1 MLYKYRILVAHFSVR
16 FRLWRIS
23 LEVTTPR
30 QPKGNRKDACQFEWL
45 SSKMRLYREQ
55 TRLTRSDNAPTTEKQ
70 SQRRLSV
77 RVALIED
84 EAVPRTDKPSLED
97 AFVPR
102 IDFTE
107 KNRKSASVLFL

>member
-1 MLYKYRILVAHFSVR
+1 MLCKYRILVAHFSVR

-23 LEVTTPR
+23 LEVTTP
-30 QPKGNRKDACQFEWL
+30 QQLKGNR
-45 SSKMRLYREQ
+45 
-55 TRLTRSDNAPTTEKQ
+55 
-70 SQRRLSV
+70 RRPLSV

-107 KNRKSASVLFL
+107 KNRKSASVLFP